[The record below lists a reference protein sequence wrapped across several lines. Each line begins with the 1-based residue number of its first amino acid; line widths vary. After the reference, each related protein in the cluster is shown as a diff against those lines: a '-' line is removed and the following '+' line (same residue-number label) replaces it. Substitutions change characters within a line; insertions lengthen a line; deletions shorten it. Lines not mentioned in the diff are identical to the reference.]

1 MKQKPGRVPLQ
12 GGTFSLSSWLL
23 LQRYKDGELREHLSL
38 AQSWKLWWYILLE
51 MCRARR
57 RGTCCPRPGKDSPY
71 MLHSRCH
78 EVMHDPSCRKRPLFA
93 YVPNGTQML
102 NKLPTMFEAIIRP
115 CLRSYVNLPRLN
127 WPFPR
132 PWSKWGSQPTKKR
145 KWLQERFWTHLL
157 KEAECFLGSIKVLY
171 KLQRVSEKARVEN
184 LLPPRM

>member
-127 WPFPR
+127 WPFPTVVQMR
-132 PWSKWGSQPTKKR
+132 KSANKEKKVTSGKILDTFTKGSR
-145 KWLQERFWTHLL
+145 MF
-157 KEAECFLGSIKVLY
+157 S
-171 KLQRVSEKARVEN
+171 RVNKSA
-184 LLPPRM
+184 L